1 MLESYEFTVRTR
13 IKNLT
18 IDKQIKM
25 FNWLTETLGV
35 DEWHFRRSKKYA
47 GARAVYF
54 RTEKQQLIFE
64 LAWSDIVYQETA

>member
-1 MLESYEFTVRTR
+1 
-13 IKNLT
+13 
-18 IDKQIKM
+18 M

-54 RTEKQQLIFE
+54 RTEKQQFIFE